1 MKDEREG
8 FRHAAQAVFDIGPL
22 WAFEGDRPRSI
33 RAMAGIP
40 DRRVTIV
47 PPRAEWPE
55 EFRRVARSL
64 QETLGPLALRI
75 DHIGSTSVPGLAAK
89 DVIDV
94 QLTVADL
101 DVRLAPLIE
110 AAGFTG
116 RPEISAD
123 HRPPGATGEGGW
135 RKLFFQPRD
144 GRPVNLHVRVAGAPN
159 QRYALLFRD
168 YLKAHSSAAD
178 AYAELKRRLAALGI
192 DRGLYAEVKDPACD
206 LIMVAA
212 EDWAARTGWTP

>member
-1 MKDEREG
+1 MTG
-8 FRHAAQAVFDIGPL
+8 T
-22 WAFEGDRPRSI
+22 
-33 RAMAGIP
+33 P

-47 PPRAEWPE
+47 PARAEWPE

-64 QETLGPLALRI
+64 RATLGPIAMRI

-94 QLTVADL
+94 QLTVGDL
-101 DVRLAPLIE
+101 DAGLVPLME

-123 HRPPGATGEGGW
+123 HRPPGATDDVGW

-144 GRPVNLHVRVAGAPN
+144 GRPINLHVRVAGAPN

-168 YLKAHSSAAD
+168 YLIAHSHAAD

-192 DRGLYAEVKDPACD
+192 DRGAYAEVKDPACD

-212 EDWAARTGWTP
+212 EAWAERTGWKP